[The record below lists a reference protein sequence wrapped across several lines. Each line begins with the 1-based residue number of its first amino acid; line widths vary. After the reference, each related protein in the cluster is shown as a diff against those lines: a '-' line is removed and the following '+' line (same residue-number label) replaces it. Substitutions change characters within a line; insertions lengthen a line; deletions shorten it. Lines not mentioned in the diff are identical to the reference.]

1 MKIEINKIY
10 AAIAVFMIV
19 FYSSFAGY
27 LGVKV
32 DATLLYVWYAA
43 AVLFAFISNISELK
57 YRYVKGFPADL
68 IVWIAFSL
76 FVLVSY
82 KMNMMGSTRIFFG
95 IMLCVALKNRTS
107 WIKPALKII
116 ALLTG
121 ASVFFTLFFF
131 IFPQF
136 YTFVI
141 DAYGFVP
148 TGTSVG
154 KAGYRAGI
162 SDHYSQNGIYISIAI
177 LLFAAI
183 FITINSCK
191 EGNGLKEKRI
201 NKFVIVNFVISF
213 IALLLTGKRGVLVF
227 SLISIISVYLIISKK
242 KVDRAMKIAIFLL
255 IAVGLL
261 QILSET
267 VPAIGYVFERFQ
279 SLGEDD
285 STLERLAMWD
295 LAIKKFKEA
304 PLLGNG
310 LWSYRFFYKQELGA
324 YFHPYEEKYQ
334 YLNAHNVYLQL
345 LCETG
350 IIGFGL
356 YMASISLTLYKTIK
370 NAKRIMLLDEYYLRY
385 AVIFSLV
392 FQLFYIIYSFT
403 GNCLYDVVFPF
414 YAIAIAMNMSVDGY
428 LRTYGIADD
437 EYLRI

>member
-1 MKIEINKIY
+1 
-10 AAIAVFMIV
+10 
-19 FYSSFAGY
+19 
-27 LGVKV
+27 
-32 DATLLYVWYAA
+32 
-43 AVLFAFISNISELK
+43 
-57 YRYVKGFPADL
+57 
-68 IVWIAFSL
+68 
-76 FVLVSY
+76 
-82 KMNMMGSTRIFFG
+82 
-95 IMLCVALKNRTS
+95 
-107 WIKPALKII
+107 
-116 ALLTG
+116 
-121 ASVFFTLFFF
+121 
-131 IFPQF
+131 
-136 YTFVI
+136 
-141 DAYGFVP
+141 
-148 TGTSVG
+148 
-154 KAGYRAGI
+154 
-162 SDHYSQNGIYISIAI
+162 
-177 LLFAAI
+177 
-183 FITINSCK
+183 
-191 EGNGLKEKRI
+191 
-201 NKFVIVNFVISF
+201 
-213 IALLLTGKRGVLVF
+213 
-227 SLISIISVYLIISKK
+227 
-242 KVDRAMKIAIFLL
+242 MKIAIFLL

-267 VPAIGYVFERFQ
+267 VPAMGYVFERFQ